1 MNKKLRIGLDI
12 SNLSPDFY
20 GGIDTYCDE
29 LINSLINFNKKIIFQ
44 IYLSREY
51 FVKRKL
57 KNSKNCH
64 YIIVNNGFIKKIFIK
79 CYNRAYPYLS
89 ILFGKFKY
97 IIEYK
102 IRNYIYSDF
111 KKKVEIN
118 SDVLISPNVN
128 LTVYDLNIPTIL
140 NMHDIQHI
148 HYPHFFSFSELNRRN
163 YRYLNSAKYCTNLVS
178 SGEFIKKDMNRAF
191 DFLKR
196 KNFVIHEGVNL
207 KKYQIETKHK
217 RDFLNNYFKKKKIYP
232 NNFIFFPAQLWEHKN
247 HLTILE
253 SIKILNKKFNVKI
266 KLVMCGKNY
275 SNSKN
280 IFNYIYNNK
289 LDDFI
294 VYLGVINFEEKK
306 WLFRNSF
313 ATICPAL
320 YESSSLVNL
329 EAIASKT
336 SVISSDIPT
345 NIEKSKV
352 FKINIFKK
360 RDSYDFANKVIF
372 LIKNSNLKK
381 EQIKYNYSII
391 KSWDWHYVS
400 NKYLL
405 VCRNIL
411 KDFR

>member
-1 MNKKLRIGLDI
+1 
-12 SNLSPDFY
+12 
-20 GGIDTYCDE
+20 
-29 LINSLINFNKKIIFQ
+29 
-44 IYLSREY
+44 
-51 FVKRKL
+51 
-57 KNSKNCH
+57 
-64 YIIVNNGFIKKIFIK
+64 
-79 CYNRAYPYLS
+79 
-89 ILFGKFKY
+89 
-97 IIEYK
+97 
-102 IRNYIYSDF
+102 
-111 KKKVEIN
+111 
-118 SDVLISPNVN
+118 
-128 LTVYDLNIPTIL
+128 
-140 NMHDIQHI
+140 
-148 HYPHFFSFSELNRRN
+148 
-163 YRYLNSAKYCTNLVS
+163 
-178 SGEFIKKDMNRAF
+178 
-191 DFLKR
+191 
-196 KNFVIHEGVNL
+196 
-207 KKYQIETKHK
+207 
-217 RDFLNNYFKKKKIYP
+217 
-232 NNFIFFPAQLWEHKN
+232 
-247 HLTILE
+247 LE